1 MQTSPSDFDAII
13 IGGATTGSVLALA
26 LSSATQHQIR
36 VAIVEKMLPNYAEQG
51 GFDAR
56 SIALAYGSL
65 QKMTQIQPL
74 AGNHLAEV
82 ISRISTPIQQIQVS
96 DQGHFGK
103 TTLSA
108 DELKLDKLGAVVE
121 LAKLGE
127 QLSKLIAQQPNI
139 TLLCPD
145 NVTQIARSQAKCH
158 LTLASGKQLACK
170 LLIAADGIQ
179 SQVAK
184 LCGVETV
191 EVRDYEQ
198 SAVIANVELE
208 EPHRG
213 QAFERFT
220 QQGPFALLPLTEK
233 TMSLVWC
240 VKNPDEIMATNDA
253 DFLNA
258 LQHQFGWKLGKFKR
272 VSKRYVYPLKMQKAE
287 SHIHH
292 RLAIVGNAAQLVH
305 PVAGQGFNLG
315 MRDLFALSTLIGEA
329 FAQKKDIGDFA
340 LLHQFEQTR
349 NADQARIMGQTS
361 RLISLFCAEGLPVQ
375 ILRNAGLIGLS
386 HSLLARNQVAHQALG
401 W

>member
-1 MQTSPSDFDAII
+1 MNTSPFDFDAII

-26 LSSATQHQIR
+26 LSSATQHQLR
-36 VAIVEKMLPNYAEQG
+36 VAIVEKVQPDYAEQG

-65 QKMTQIQPL
+65 QKMAKIQPL
-74 AGNHLAEV
+74 TGYNLAE
-82 ISRISTPIQQIQVS
+82 IINHISTPIQQIQVS

-127 QLSKLIAQQPNI
+127 QLSKLIAQQTNI
-139 TLLCPD
+139 TLFCPD
-145 NVTQIARSQAKCH
+145 NVTQIERSQSRCH
-158 LTLASGKQLACK
+158 LTLSSGKQLACK
-170 LLIAADGIQ
+170 LLIASDGIQ

-198 SAVIANVELE
+198 FAVIANIELA
-208 EPHRG
+208 EPHQG

-220 QQGPFALLPLTEK
+220 PQGPFALLPLMENR
-233 TMSLVWC
+233 MSLVWC
-240 VKNPDEIMATNDA
+240 LKNPDDAMAMNDT
-253 DFLNA
+253 DFLHA
-258 LQHQFGWKLGKFKR
+258 LQQQFGWKLGKFKR

-292 RLAIVGNAAQLVH
+292 RLAIVGNAAQLIH

-315 MRDLFALSTLIGEA
+315 MRDLFTLASLIGEA
-329 FAQKKDIGDFA
+329 FKQNKDIGDFA
-340 LLHQFEQTR
+340 LLHQFEQAR

-361 RLISLFCAEGLPVQ
+361 SLISLFCAETLPVQ

-386 HSLLARNQVAHQALG
+386 HTLLVRNQVAHQALG

>member
-1 MQTSPSDFDAII
+1 MKHFDIAI
-13 IGGATTGSVLALA
+13 IGGATTGSILALA
-26 LSSATQHQIR
+26 LSSASDHQLRI
-36 VAIVEKMLPNYAEQG
+36 AIVEKNLPDYSQQG

-65 QKMTQIQPL
+65 QKMAQIRPL
-74 AGNHLAEV
+74 AGGNLAEM
-82 ISRISTPIQQIQVS
+82 IGNISTPIQQIQVS

-103 TTLSA
+103 TTLYA
-108 DELKLDKLGAVVE
+108 KELKLDKLGAVVE

-127 QLSKLIAQQPNI
+127 QLALLIDQQTNI

-145 NVTQIARSQAKCH
+145 NVTQIERSQDECH
-158 LTLASGKQLACK
+158 FTLASGKQFTCK
-170 LLIAADGIQ
+170 LLVAADGIQ
-179 SQVAK
+179 SQAAQM
-184 LCGVETV
+184 CGVGTQ
-191 EVRDYEQ
+191 EVRDYQQ
-198 SAVIANVELE
+198 SAVIANVELA
-208 EPHRG
+208 EPHHG

-220 QQGPFALLPLTEK
+220 PQGPFALLPLTEN

-240 VKNPDEIMATNDA
+240 LKNPDEAIAMNDT

-258 LQHQFGWKLGKFKR
+258 LQQQFGWKLGKFKR

-315 MRDLFALSTLIGEA
+315 MRDLFELTNLVSNA
-329 FAQKKDIGDFA
+329 FKQGKDIGNFA
-340 LLHQFEQTR
+340 LLNQFEQAR
-349 NADQARIMGQTS
+349 NADQKRIMGQTS
-361 RLISLFCAEGLPVQ
+361 RLISLFCSELLPVQ

-386 HSLLARNQVAHQALG
+386 HFTLARNQVAHQALG